1 MEKVLY
7 CIRHGTALHNIL
19 FWDQGEIV
27 YEKYLDTPL
36 VKKGIVESL
45 KFGEEWKDIH
55 KIELVIVSPLLRTL
69 QTADNIFCKK
79 TYIDDC
85 TRLSCGISTRY

>member
-27 YEKYLDTPL
+27 YEKYLDIL
-36 VKKGIVESL
+36 
-45 KFGEEWKDIH
+45 
-55 KIELVIVSPLLRTL
+55 
-69 QTADNIFCKK
+69 
-79 TYIDDC
+79 
-85 TRLSCGISTRY
+85 